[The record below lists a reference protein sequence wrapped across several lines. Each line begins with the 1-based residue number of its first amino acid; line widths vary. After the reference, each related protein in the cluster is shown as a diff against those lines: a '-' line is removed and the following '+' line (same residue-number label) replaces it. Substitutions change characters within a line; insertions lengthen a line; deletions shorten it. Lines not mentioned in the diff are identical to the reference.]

1 MSSNIICYQ
10 AVYRLISNLTILMQ
24 DFLNITPFMV
34 GRLLRANYRH
44 NNLTSFKEKEIID
57 DAVYIYCAFIEAMW
71 PDKRPFQP
79 VPYKILRQVR
89 NGFYSELERFIR
101 ISPVVVGNTV
111 TCQFGSPGND
121 TMEYRE
127 YVEVEVLRIDEPTY
141 IVHDKEN
148 KIVGTATNP
157 WQLLLNCDNAGTLYC
172 NNAAGYGKDS
182 TGIFKE
188 CETIQDVLN
197 HPMLFEYYN

>member
-1 MSSNIICYQ
+1 MSSNTICYQ
-10 AVYRLISNLTILMQ
+10 AVARLIGNLTILMQ
-24 DFLNITPFMV
+24 DFLNITPLMV
-34 GRLLRANYRH
+34 GRLLRANYNH
-44 NNLTSFKEKEIID
+44 NGLISFKEKEIID
-57 DAVYIYCAFIEAMW
+57 SAVYIYCASIEAMW

-79 VPYKILRQVR
+79 VPYKILKEVR
-89 NGFYSELERFIR
+89 TGFYSELERFLR
-101 ISPVVVGNTV
+101 INPVVVGNAV
-111 TCQFGSPGND
+111 TCQFGSPGDD
-121 TMEYRE
+121 TLEFRE
-127 YVEVEVLRIDEPTY
+127 YVEVEVLRIDETIY

-157 WQLLLNCDNAGTLYC
+157 WLLIGCDNAGTLYC

-197 HPMLFEYYN
+197 HPRLFKYHN

>member
-1 MSSNIICYQ
+1 MSSNTTCYQ
-10 AVYRLISNLTILMQ
+10 TVARLIGNLTILMQ
-24 DFLNITPFMV
+24 DFLNITPLMI

-57 DAVYIYCAFIEAMW
+57 SAVHIYCASIEAMW

-79 VPYKILRQVR
+79 VPYKILWQVR

-111 TCQFGSPGND
+111 TCQFGSPGDD

-127 YVEVEVLRIDEPTY
+127 YVEVEVLRIDETIY

-157 WQLLLNCDNAGTLYC
+157 WLLIGCDNAGTLYC

-197 HPMLFEYYN
+197 HSMLFEYYN

>member
-10 AVYRLISNLTILMQ
+10 AVYRLISNLTVLMN
-24 DFLNITPFMV
+24 DFINITPFMV
-34 GRLLRANYRH
+34 GRLLSANYRD

-57 DAVYIYCAFIEAMW
+57 DAVCIYCAFIEAAW
-71 PDKRPFQP
+71 ADKRPFQP
-79 VPYKILRQVR
+79 APYKILWQVR
-89 NGFYSELERFIR
+89 NGFYSELEGFIR

-111 TCQFGSPGND
+111 TCQFGSPGDD

-127 YVEVEVLRIDEPTY
+127 YVEVEVLRIDETTY
-141 IVHDKEN
+141 IVHEKEN

-157 WQLLLNCDNAGTLYC
+157 WLLIGCDNAGTLHC